1 MRPSNQPEEQ
11 ALKHPSNEP
20 GEGEGI
26 APTASGASTE
36 QETDSLW
43 YILLEEFH
51 KTQCL
56 FVATLMIA
64 SLTLHIYGHD
74 MLQNFLLMPISLNGI
89 LPVAFTYF
97 LLVSHNSNIRS
108 PSGFGLAALTVIV
121 HALSSVV
128 YWSLYA
134 QFLPF
139 SSNTSTP
146 GIFSAVSSSLSAI
159 PACGHY
165 SAFALCPKIPAYQA
179 SLGDIEGAGDKLLVL
194 TPVIW
199 AFSTVVLLALLAS
212 QFRYYYYHWRRR
224 RLHHEHQHDEEDF
237 KSAAAVFR
245 PPWVGR
251 QTTEAAASH
260 ASKRIRGSIISLTFS
275 EVAYIVAT
283 MAFLAGMGMQLSLLS
298 VPWTLELVD
307 PDGWSFGQVVA
318 VTIWV
323 PPLVEL
329 LYEFEQ
335 KRRRRRERRAKRI
348 ASSELTTA

>member
-1 MRPSNQPEEQ
+1 
-11 ALKHPSNEP
+11 
-20 GEGEGI
+20 
-26 APTASGASTE
+26 
-36 QETDSLW
+36 
-43 YILLEEFH
+43 
-51 KTQCL
+51 
-56 FVATLMIA
+56 MIA

-97 LLVSHNSNIRS
+97 LLVSHNGNIRS

-121 HALSSVV
+121 YALSSVV

-237 KSAAAVFR
+237 KSAAAFFR

-260 ASKRIRGSIISLTFS
+260 ASKRIRESIISLTFS

>member
-1 MRPSNQPEEQ
+1 
-11 ALKHPSNEP
+11 
-20 GEGEGI
+20 
-26 APTASGASTE
+26 
-36 QETDSLW
+36 
-43 YILLEEFH
+43 
-51 KTQCL
+51 
-56 FVATLMIA
+56 MIA

-121 HALSSVV
+121 YALSSVV

-194 TPVIW
+194 TPIIW

-260 ASKRIRGSIISLTFS
+260 ASKRIRESIISLTFS